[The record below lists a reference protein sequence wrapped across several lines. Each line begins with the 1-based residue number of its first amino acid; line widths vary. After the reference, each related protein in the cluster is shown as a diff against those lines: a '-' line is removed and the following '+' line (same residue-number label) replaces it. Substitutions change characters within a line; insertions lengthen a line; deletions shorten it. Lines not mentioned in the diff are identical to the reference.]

1 MSNDVHVVVMAG
13 GSGTRF
19 WPASRGHRPKQFLSI
34 AGEGSLLRQTVLRV
48 APMVPWSRVWVVTGA
63 AHAAHVREEVPELLA
78 ENVLVEPAARNTA
91 PCIGWATRTIR
102 ARHGE
107 ARLVVLPADHFV
119 PDADHFR
126 RDLGLALEAAR
137 GGHVVLLGLVPTR
150 PETGY
155 GYIERGAPI
164 HDAGKTPGDAEAGGG
179 LGQVHAVARFVEKPD
194 HARALAYLAGGRHL
208 WNAGIFVFDAA
219 AMDDAIRRHLP
230 ALAEGLDRLDAAP
243 GALAELYPTLPSISI
258 DYGVMER
265 EPGIRVIPVQFP
277 WSDVGSWDAAYEEAT
292 KDADGNALLGD
303 AIAHAAK
310 GTLVDARSGRVVA
323 IVGVEDLVVVDTPD
337 AVLVARRGQTQD
349 VKHVVTALERAGRR
363 GLL

>member
-1 MSNDVHVVVMAG
+1 
-13 GSGTRF
+13 
-19 WPASRGHRPKQFLSI
+19 
-34 AGEGSLLRQTVLRV
+34 
-48 APMVPWSRVWVVTGA
+48 MVPWDRVWVVTGA
-63 AHAAHVREEVPELLA
+63 AHAAHVREDVPELLA

-102 ARHGE
+102 ARHGD

-119 PDADHFR
+119 PDAEHFR

-137 GGHVVLLGLVPTR
+137 GGNIVLLGLVPTR

-155 GYIERGAPI
+155 GYIERGAAL
-164 HDAGKTPGDAEAGGG
+164 DADAASSVDGG

-243 GALAELYPTLPSISI
+243 RALAELYPTLPSISI

-265 EPGIRVIPVQFP
+265 EPGIRVIPVRFP
-277 WSDVGSWDAAYEEAT
+277 WSDVGSWDAAYEEAP

-303 AIAHAAK
+303 ALAHGTR

-323 IVGVEDLVVVDTPD
+323 VVGVEDLVVVDTPD

-349 VKHVVTALERAGRR
+349 VKHVVGALERAGRR